1 MKTQMAFEGN
11 SDTAAPRENLQTMAV
26 AIEKIIE
33 NITTQG
39 QINSSVVSRLLELE
53 RKIEAAPRKAA
64 RRAPARKR

>member
-1 MKTQMAFEGN
+1 MKTQMALESN
-11 SDTAAPRENLQTMAV
+11 PAAAVPAPSLQSMAL

-39 QINSSVVSRLLELE
+39 QINSTIVKRLLELE
-53 RKIEAAPRKAA
+53 RKVEAGPKQPR

>member
-1 MKTQMAFEGN
+1 MKTQMAMESNPDDKVAGE
-11 SDTAAPRENLQTMAV
+11 SLQTMAV

-39 QINSSVVSRLLELE
+39 QINSSVVTRLLELE
-53 RKIEAAPRKAA
+53 RKIEGAPKKRR

>member
-1 MKTQMAFEGN
+1 MKTQMALEK
-11 SDTAAPRENLQTMAV
+11 SPESMIPSENLQTMTV

-39 QINSSVVSRLLELE
+39 QINSSIVTRLLELE
-53 RKIEAAPRKAA
+53 RKIEARPWKPA